1 VPARNK
7 EQDKNQ
13 MAEVKYRMTEAKLV
27 GRRNHFD
34 EPRL

>member
-13 MAEVKYRMTEAKLV
+13 MAEVKRRKTGATLV

-34 EPRL
+34 ELRL